1 MMMTDNKIEA
11 KLDVFR
17 KLQEGITSV
26 GFKIHH
32 SDIPDDLAAA
42 ALGKRYYL
50 VLIDADYY
58 DESEGDMSNNSS
70 SLTVTE
76 ENQSNSIPL
85 EKSDGEKLRIRACCL
100 CKVGAFEDWII
111 ELDTPGFSKYSGLV
125 EEFCRDAICN
135 YCDIK
140 SRSELTTD
148 IAAQEKF
155 KELLGAFDK
164 WKVGKK
170 YSDNLERV

>member
-1 MMMTDNKIEA
+1 MTVINAKKHAVRQIQNNDWHVTLTVSNEDFHEWGLARDDMGTIYSIDVVNMEEEAFKAVYTNPTDNPVVSK
-11 KLDVFR
+11 
-17 KLQEGITSV
+17 T
-26 GFKIHH
+26 
-32 SDIPDDLAAA
+32 
-42 ALGKRYYL
+42 
-50 VLIDADYY
+50 
-58 DESEGDMSNNSS
+58 ES
-70 SLTVTE
+70 T
-76 ENQSNSIPL
+76 